1 MKLSMKV
8 IKFTFLVTL
17 SLVLTSGCSTWS
29 PPEDAY
35 YHHKDNAINS
45 DISVRFMGVS
55 TFSITD
61 GKSHI
66 LIDGFFSRQS
76 TRDYCKNGMESDE
89 SKVRTQLKKVNIPHL
104 DALFTSHAH
113 FDHILDAPI
122 VLKSFNTKPLVK
134 GKKSTEFFGTQSS
147 VEYVSKRWEEEFTKD
162 YKNKIPPSFSTLK
175 DNTSYHIG
183 KFQVTAIETPHVEK
197 KFPVNFSE
205 KLFTCFRGDS
215 NLSEGYPNYSFLIS
229 LKAEDRDK
237 QKTEVELRQ
246 PTILII
252 PSANISEDD
261 LNEVNA
267 DIVFLGIGLLK
278 PKNVEDYWNK
288 TVSKVN
294 ASIVV
299 PIHWDDLYKSL
310 DEPLESGPNF
320 FLKTD
325 KVIRELE
332 RLAIKSQQT
341 KLTYFRVFEKV
352 KLPKFVKDK

>member
-1 MKLSMKV
+1 MKLNMKV
-8 IKFTFLVTL
+8 INFTFLVTI
-17 SLVLTSGCSTWS
+17 SLALISGCSTWS
-29 PPEDAY
+29 PPEGAY
-35 YHHKDNAINS
+35 YNHEDNAINS

-76 TRDYCKNGMESDE
+76 TCDYCKNGMESDE
-89 SKVRTQLKKVNIPHL
+89 SKVRTQLKKMNIPHL

-122 VLKSFNTKPLVK
+122 VLKSFNTKRLVK
-134 GKKSTEFFGTQSS
+134 GKKSTEFFGTQPS
-147 VEYVSKRWEEEFTKD
+147 VEYVSKKWDELTKD
-162 YKNKIPPSFSTLK
+162 DKNKIYPTFMTLK
-175 DNTSYHIG
+175 DDASYHIG
-183 KFQVTAIETPHVEK
+183 NFQVTAIETPHVNK
-197 KFPVNFSE
+197 KFPASFGE
-205 KLFTCFRGDS
+205 KLFTCFRSDS

-229 LKAEDRDK
+229 LKTEHWDK
-237 QKTEVELRQ
+237 QKTEDELKH

-294 ASIVV
+294 ASIVI

-310 DEPLESGPNF
+310 DKPLESGSNF

-325 KVIRELE
+325 KVIKELE
-332 RLAIKSQQT
+332 RLAAKSRQA

-352 KLPKFVKDK
+352 KLPKFTKGE